1 MLILTHVSGK
11 STFFSRDELWFPS
24 AINHFPLENGVGGLE
39 TLLLSLREDDLA
51 RWRPAMAL
59 ASAGRTERSL
69 GVSSGTAAL
78 APTGTIPSENEP
90 LRPRHLGRARGWR
103 GKRC

>member
-59 ASAGRTERSL
+59 ASAGPH
-69 GVSSGTAAL
+69 AAKPRGEL
-78 APTGTIPSENEP
+78 WDGSVGSHGDRP
-90 LRPRHLGRARGWR
+90 L
-103 GKRC
+103 